1 MLVVLHWMSRH
12 SPPSGG
18 IVDPSGFSDVIVLH
32 TREVVKRGAGRPETT
47 VAFGRHTEGRSWRHS
62 LWGPWTRQRRWGP
75 MRCNRRAKDDEILRP
90 WRDGPDD
97 RRSYHH
103 GNLKE
108 ALLEAARRFIAERG
122 IGGFTLVEAARLVGV
137 TPAALY
143 RHFRGRE
150 ALLEE
155 LAGRGFA
162 ELAARLARA
171 LTSRGTPLER
181 FTRMGETYLAFAE
194 EEPAYYAAIFET
206 RGFPT
211 GGADLDTA
219 ASDAVASRPSP
230 FDLLVEALQATFSD
244 GFGGVAPRFI
254 ALEVWALAH
263 GLATL
268 SAAGHLPRGPGFPDK
283 YELLRAGVLALVHGA
298 SRQTEREGGLGRP

>member
-1 MLVVLHWMSRH
+1 M
-12 SPPSGG
+12 
-18 IVDPSGFSDVIVLH
+18 
-32 TREVVKRGAGRPETT
+32 
-47 VAFGRHTEGRSWRHS
+47 
-62 LWGPWTRQRRWGP
+62 
-75 MRCNRRAKDDEILRP
+75 RP
-90 WRDGPDD
+90 WRDGPGD

-108 ALLEAARRFIAERG
+108 ALIEAARRFIAERG
-122 IGGFTLVEAARLVGV
+122 IGGFTLVDAARLVGV

-181 FTRMGETYLAFAE
+181 FTRMGEAYLAFAE

-206 RGFPT
+206 RGLPAD
-211 GGADLDTA
+211 GAAPDASA
-219 ASDAVASRPSP
+219 AGEGQPGRPSP
-230 FDLLVEALQATFSD
+230 FDLLVEALQATFAD

-263 GLATL
+263 GIATL

-283 YELLRAGVLALVHGA
+283 YELLRAGVLALVHGVA
-298 SRQTEREGGLGRP
+298 RPGDR

>member
-1 MLVVLHWMSRH
+1 MRHWH
-12 SPPSGG
+12 
-18 IVDPSGFSDVIVLH
+18 
-32 TREVVKRGAGRPETT
+32 
-47 VAFGRHTEGRSWRHS
+47 EGP
-62 LWGPWTRQRRWGP
+62 G
-75 MRCNRRAKDDEILRP
+75 
-90 WRDGPDD
+90 D

-108 ALLEAARRFIAERG
+108 ALIEAARRFIAERG
-122 IGGFTLVEAARLVGV
+122 IGGFTLVDAARLVGV

-155 LAGRGFA
+155 LASRGFS
-162 ELAARLARA
+162 ELAERLARA
-171 LTSRGTPLER
+171 LTSRGTALER
-181 FTRMGETYLAFAE
+181 FTRMGEAYLAFAE

-206 RGFPT
+206 RGVHIDIA
-211 GGADLDTA
+211 GSG
-219 ASDAVASRPSP
+219 RPSP
-230 FDLLVEALQATFSD
+230 FDLLVEALQSTFPD

-254 ALEVWALAH
+254 ALEVWALSH

-268 SAAGHLPRGPGFPDK
+268 SAAGHLPKGPGIPDK

-298 SRQTEREGGLGRP
+298 GSRPIS